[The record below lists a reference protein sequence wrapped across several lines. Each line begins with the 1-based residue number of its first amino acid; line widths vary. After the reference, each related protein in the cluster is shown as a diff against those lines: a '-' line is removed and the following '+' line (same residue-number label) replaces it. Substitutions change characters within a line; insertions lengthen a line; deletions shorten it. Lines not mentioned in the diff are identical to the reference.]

1 MNTSNIIIDASIII
15 KWLLPDEEDV
25 QALRI
30 KQDFN
35 KNRLTI
41 TIPHLTYYEIG
52 NVLKTAVKRE
62 RIKEDIATKLYSS
75 FIDLEFVAYAMSD
88 LFTLALYKSIDFNI
102 SYYDAS
108 YIALSEYLQIPFIT
122 ADQKLL
128 KRISDKL
135 IVDIQDYTSIF

>member
-1 MNTSNIIIDASIII
+1 MITSNIIIDASIII
-15 KWLLPDEEDV
+15 KWLLPDEEDA

-35 KNRLTI
+35 ENRVTI
-41 TIPHLTYYEIG
+41 NIPHFTYYEIG

-75 FIDLEFVAYAMSD
+75 FIDLEFIAYAMSD
-88 LFTLALYKSIDFNI
+88 LFTLALFKSIDFDI

-128 KRISDKL
+128 KKVTNKFI
-135 IVDIQDYTSIF
+135 IDINDYTGLT